1 MKNTK
6 MEKLTP
12 PQENKGLREEHTD
25 KIKNIWD
32 AGDNAFLEGF
42 NAPIDQ
48 EIIDLYPELNEQ
60 KKPIKTK

>member
-32 AGDNAFLEGF
+32 LEGF

>member
-32 AGDNAFLEGF
+32 AGDKAF
-42 NAPIDQ
+42 
-48 EIIDLYPELNEQ
+48 
-60 KKPIKTK
+60 

>member
-32 AGDNAFLEGF
+32 AGDKAFLEGF

>member
-1 MKNTK
+1 MLEISA
-6 MEKLTP
+6 MV
-12 PQENKGLREEHTD
+12 
-25 KIKNIWD
+25 I
-32 AGDNAFLEGF
+32 EGF